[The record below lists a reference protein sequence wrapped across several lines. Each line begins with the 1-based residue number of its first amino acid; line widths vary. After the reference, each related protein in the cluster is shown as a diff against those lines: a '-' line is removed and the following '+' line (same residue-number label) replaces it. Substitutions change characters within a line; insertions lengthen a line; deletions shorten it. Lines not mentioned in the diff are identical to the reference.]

1 MISYRNGKL
10 FFDTQIT
17 PEEFVKA
24 RLAERMEEKG
34 LLAENKNGVWNF
46 SPWKFSGTLEENNRV
61 YLEGNAFE
69 GKTLSFLLKEDGEAE
84 KVFIRSFMV
93 TLIEEMI
100 SDKVSYSSVFSEGV
114 FVSSDLKKVIF
125 VPEFL
130 FKSAY
135 SFLSEEDKVSSGLF
149 YVNLNLKKVP
159 CLRFTQ
165 SAFAYEALAGA
176 LPYSAQTEEELLR
189 LMRETDFKYIRN
201 SVYGLTPEV
210 SSYIDEALS
219 LNPLDEKKL
228 KRFLQKRFP
237 MEDFYMEC
245 GLDYNG
251 TLKDGKLK
259 EVKRSS
265 VLTRE
270 QFEQRAERD
279 LKKKERS
286 IKAKRFVNIHSTA
299 IGIAAVIFA
308 AFIFVA
314 YSMISA
320 SAKRPSTNGL
330 TSLETVEFYYSSVN
344 SLNIDGIMHSAEG
357 RKMEEREKQLS
368 NIYVSSKMG
377 SAYDMKVSTTDFASW
392 LFFNREDYNIF
403 GLSQFTVNE
412 NPASLYRTTGR
423 RKDNVPSLT
432 LEDGKPLSEG
442 DTKKYD
448 VHYFII
454 YSMSSVD
461 LTVRDCRDSVTVVY
475 KKGHWLVSDIDSI
488 VSEALM
494 SREEFVEDYKNAVEE
509 SGESLEDA
517 VELLSKKYIF
527 MPSSSELS
535 GALKNIQER
544 F

>member
-10 FFDTQIT
+10 IFDTQVT

-114 FVSSDLKKVIF
+114 FVSSDLQKVIF

-135 SFLSEEDKVSSGLF
+135 SFLSEEEKVSSGLF

-176 LPYSAQTEEELLR
+176 LPYSAQTEDELLCS
-189 LMRETDFKYIRN
+189 MRETDYKCITN
-201 SVYGLTPEV
+201 LIYGLTPEV

-219 LNPLDEKKL
+219 LNPLDAKKL
-228 KRFLQKRFP
+228 RRFLQKRFP

-251 TLKDGKLK
+251 TLKDGKLQ

-265 VLTRE
+265 VLSRE
-270 QFEQRAERD
+270 SFRKKAERNQ
-279 LKKKERS
+279 KRKEQA
-286 IKAKRFVNIHSTA
+286 IKRKRYLNSHSTA
-299 IGIAAVIFA
+299 IAVFSVIFA
-308 AFIFVA
+308 VVGILT
-314 YSMISA
+314 YSAVSA
-320 SAKRPSTNGL
+320 ARKRPSTNGL
-330 TSLETVEFYYSSVN
+330 TSLETVEYYYSSFN
-344 SLNIDGIMHSAEG
+344 ALNLEG
-357 RKMEEREKQLS
+357 TMYSSEGKQMVQRENRLS
-368 NIYVSSKMG
+368 SVYVTSKIG
-377 SAYDMKVSTTDFASW
+377 SAYDTKTETKDFASW
-392 LFFNREDYNIF
+392 LFYARDSYSIF
-403 GLSQFTVNE
+403 GLSQFTVDSK
-412 NPASLYRTTGR
+412 PATLYRKAS
-423 RKDNVPSLT
+423 RKKDKVRPLT
-432 LEDGKPLSEG
+432 EEDGKLLSEG
-442 DTKKYD
+442 DTRTYS
-448 VHYFII
+448 VHY
-454 YSMSSVD
+454 YLVNGAVD
-461 LTVRDCRDSVTVVY
+461 CELLVEDCYDTVTVVY
-475 KKGHWLVSDIDSI
+475 KNGRWLVCSI
-488 VSEALM
+488 VPESTGKEY
-494 SREEFVEDYKNAVEE
+494 SREEFVKDYMTALEE
-509 SGESLEDA
+509 NPEGLEK
-517 VELLSKKYIF
+517 VVTVLSEKYEF
-527 MPSSSELS
+527 MPSFSELS
-535 GALKNIQER
+535 AALKNIQELY
-544 F
+544 